1 MGMIIYYENNREN
14 TIGIDMTFINKTE
27 RDQTS
32 NLLGKTKT
40 VTQLCR
46 VSALKI
52 SQNNKMDKPMSSID

>member
-1 MGMIIYYENNREN
+1 MIIYYENNREN